1 MKKKCLIIGVGKMG
15 TAHLKVLKG
24 LNLCDF
30 GAWSPS
36 NSRKN
41 IIESFGGQFLEGNLL
56 EVVKNFKPSHII
68 LACPID
74 SLVDLA
80 KQLINLNIK
89 NLLIEKP
96 LSLNFQDKNFFIE
109 AQKKK
114 NLKVYIGYNRRFYSS
129 INYALNQIKKNNEK
143 IESVIFEFNEI
154 LRSSNGPIGK
164 SKKVKNKWIISNSL
178 HLIDSAFHPVGLPI
192 KSLSTFNTSNKNLKW
207 HPSGSIF
214 YGCGL
219 TEKKIPFVFHANW
232 NAPGRWKFE
241 WTTKSFRYI
250 FSPLEELCVM
260 SRDSFKI
267 KNINLKNKL
276 DCDYKPGVFL
286 QNKNFLL
293 NKIDK
298 RFVDI
303 DYAFSLIDLGNK
315 IGNY

>member
-15 TAHLKVLKG
+15 TAHLKVLKD
-24 LNLCDF
+24 LNLCHF
-30 GAWSPS
+30 AAWSPS
-36 NSRKN
+36 NSKKHL
-41 IIESFGGQFLEGNLL
+41 IESFGGEYLEGKLI
-56 EVVKNFKPSHII
+56 EIIKKFKPTHVI

-74 SLVDLA
+74 FLVKIA
-80 KQLINLNIK
+80 KQLININIK
-89 NLLIEKP
+89 NILIEKP
-96 LSLNFQDKNFFIE
+96 LSLNFDDKNFFLE
-109 AQKKK
+109 AEKNK
-114 NLKVYIGYNRRFYSS
+114 NLKIYVGYNRRFYYS
-129 INYALNQIKKNNEK
+129 INYALNDIKKNNET

-154 LRSSNGPIGK
+154 LRSSSGPAGK
-164 SKKVKNKWIISNSL
+164 SKSVKKKWLISNSL
-178 HLIDSAFHPVGLPI
+178 HLIDIAFHPVGLPI
-192 KSLSTFNTSNKNLKW
+192 KSLSTFNTSNNNLKW

-250 FSPLEELCVM
+250 FSPLEELSVM
-260 SRDSFKI
+260 SKDSFKI
-267 KNINLKNKL
+267 SKIDLKNQF

-293 NKIDK
+293 NKKDK
-298 RFVDI
+298 RFVDLN
-303 DYAFSLIDLGNK
+303 YAFNLIDLGNK